1 MYKMQ
6 KLNVVRIAE
15 DENARDKLISKGFVE
30 IVESKETKRT
40 STTKKQVVI
49 MDINEDQLKA
59 ITIIKNYLNVSNK
72 EKWTDEYG

>member
-30 IVESKETKRT
+30 IVESKETKRA
-40 STTKKQVVI
+40 STTKK
-49 MDINEDQLKA
+49 
-59 ITIIKNYLNVSNK
+59 
-72 EKWTDEYG
+72 